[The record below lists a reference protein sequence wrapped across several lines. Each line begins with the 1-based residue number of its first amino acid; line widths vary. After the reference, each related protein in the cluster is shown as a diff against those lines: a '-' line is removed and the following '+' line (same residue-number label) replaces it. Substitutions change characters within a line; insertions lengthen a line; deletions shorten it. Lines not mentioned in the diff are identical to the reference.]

1 MAHLVSSR
9 YCQKVC
15 RTFQTSVTESHPG
28 LILLTHPIKQA
39 SRRHGELAGYV
50 ALASDREILF
60 RRASVAGWKN
70 ASAGSPVIAV
80 VRREITRQHT
90 EEFFLTTYQ
99 LQLRAEKS
107 LNDRVSVYVGLYV
120 HTLSRILLNRAT
132 SVTER
137 GFIIS

>member
-1 MAHLVSSR
+1 M
-9 YCQKVC
+9 
-15 RTFQTSVTESHPG
+15 
-28 LILLTHPIKQA
+28 
-39 SRRHGELAGYV
+39 

-99 LQLRAEKS
+99 LQLRAQKR
-107 LNDRVSVYVGLYV
+107 LNDRVSLYVGLYV